1 MADEVLKYIMEAEIL
16 FLAPLSCATGIA
28 TLLRRSSR
36 MKPSQLRGGLIY
48 CLSSAPDSAAI
59 RETHA
64 EAHGLLPAY
73 TFEVTEGDRKSVV

>member
-28 TLLRRSSR
+28 TLLRRLSR

-48 CLSSAPDSAAI
+48 CLSSRKNSARLKRSSRIKI
-59 RETHA
+59 RH
-64 EAHGLLPAY
+64 
-73 TFEVTEGDRKSVV
+73 